1 MWSFSTQAL
10 CMTVNALGCRVETTR
25 EMCARQ
31 LMRTF
36 KSDENNMNIYEY
48 DLRLFIAVVTKA
60 VKLV

>member
-1 MWSFSTQAL
+1 
-10 CMTVNALGCRVETTR
+10 MTVNALGCRMETTR